1 MIRRPPRSTR
11 TDTLFPYTTLFRS
24 LLSTVGIQT
33 ANLATLDWA
42 NVLAMKAKAELANAD
57 ASSWLFNPNA
67 AAKFAGTEKST
78 GTGIYLQGD
87 DGKIAGVQSYA
98 TNQVPNEAGT
108 PATAVAILG
117 DWSQVLLGGWSEIDI
132 LVNSHRQPA

>member
-24 LLSTVGIQT
+24 VLSTVGIQT

-78 GTGIYLQGD
+78 GPGIYLQGD
-87 DGKIAGVQSYA
+87 DGKIADRKSV
-98 TNQVPNEAGT
+98 V
-108 PATAVAILG
+108 
-117 DWSQVLLGGWSEIDI
+117 
-132 LVNSHRQPA
+132 